1 MEPKVGGKMIEI
13 VIFIVG
19 LILLI
24 KGSDIFVEAATRIA
38 KAFGVSEFLIA
49 LVLASIATTLPEVTV
64 SAISSYKGNS
74 GIALGNA
81 VGSALANIALIL
93 AVSAMIM
100 PLKVD
105 KIASENSLIML
116 GVSLYA
122 WLLMADGVISRIDGM
137 TLIILYFIFLGYL
150 YKKHVTLE
158 EIEGNNGSVAKE
170 ILILFL
176 SGGMVIAGAELV
188 VDSAVK
194 IARAMGI
201 PEVVIG
207 VTLVSIGTSL
217 PELANSLTATLKKIP
232 NVSVGNIIGANI
244 LDILMVIGIAS
255 VIRPIIV
262 DKSITR
268 VVMPITLIV
277 MLVLTV
283 SLFRNHKVGR
293 KTATVLLGIYTY
305 FLYLL
310 IQGKVYIPG

>member
-1 MEPKVGGKMIEI
+1 MIEI
-13 VIFIVG
+13 VIFVVG

-194 IARAMGI
+194 IARTMGI

>member
-1 MEPKVGGKMIEI
+1 MIEI
-13 VIFIVG
+13 VIFVVG

>member
-1 MEPKVGGKMIEI
+1 MIEI

>member
-1 MEPKVGGKMIEI
+1 MIEI
-13 VIFIVG
+13 VIFVVG

-38 KAFGVSEFLIA
+38 RAFGISEFLIA

-93 AVSAMIM
+93 AVSAMIT

-137 TLIILYFIFLGYL
+137 TLIILYLLFLGYL
-150 YKKHVTLE
+150 YKKHITLE
-158 EIEGNNGSVAKE
+158 EIEGGNGSVAKE

-176 SGGMVIAGAELV
+176 SGGMVIVGAELV

-293 KTATVLLGIYTY
+293 KTATVLLGIYAY

>member
-1 MEPKVGGKMIEI
+1 MIEI
-13 VIFIVG
+13 IAFIVG
-19 LILLI
+19 LALLI

-116 GVSLYA
+116 GVSIYA
-122 WLLMADGVISRIDGM
+122 WFLMSDGVISRVDGI
-137 TLIILYFIFLGYL
+137 TLILLYFLFLGYL
-150 YKKHVTLE
+150 YKKHITLE
-158 EIEGNNGSVAKE
+158 EVEGGNGSVAKE
-170 ILILFL
+170 VLILFL

-255 VIRPIIV
+255 VIRPITV
-262 DKSITR
+262 DESIMK
-268 VVMPITLIV
+268 VVMPITLGV

-293 KTATVLLGIYTY
+293 KTAIVLLLIYGY

-310 IQGKVYIPG
+310 TQGKVYIPA

>member
-1 MEPKVGGKMIEI
+1 MIEI
-13 VIFIVG
+13 VIFVAG

>member
-13 VIFIVG
+13 VIFVVG